1 MNTNSNCK
9 KGINWKKLLFTMLCG
24 VVAFSTM
31 FLTACGKK
39 KDPSDPTPPEVGG
52 DWYTG
57 AELPTANT
65 GSLGDFYFKTDSYQV
80 YKLCNDGWKLI
91 VELSSLLGQEGVSWH
106 YGNDEP
112 SEFVGVPGDYY
123 LDQTD
128 GDIYFSGSNGWEKVY
143 NLMGVSTDQVAD
155 GEVAEV
161 YIGYDG
167 YVWIG
172 DSRTTHRPKTIVGAN
187 DIVDNTLELKK
198 GYFTSMQ
205 LDTTS
210 HAVALMSGYKVVNE
224 GEANE
229 YATTSYSHTT
239 LTNIQFYADADGLL
253 ELAVANVKDVLA
265 KVTAGQEI
273 ESTTKAVVEVKEGF
287 NNLTVSVVVG
297 YNETLVLG
305 GTNTTSKLY
314 VVTGVTAD
322 DDYGVISSVNEGNKK
337 FNATDGIKDKLVLK
351 AKAGAHTI
359 LTESYI
365 KTETTHGHPCANC
378 STVFEVENH
387 TYQNGVCTV
396 CNYSHINHSSTV
408 YDNISSSTHS
418 KICDVCGITYG
429 EGNHTYGEHTSI
441 DYAKHYQE
449 CTECGYRLE
458 GTHNYLN
465 ATCTDCGY
473 IHVNHLSTNY
483 DNVNNDEHSKVCD
496 VCGQIYALDFHTFN
510 SYTSFD
516 KTKHYRQC
524 SICQYIRYEDHNFL
538 NSTCV
543 DCNYTCT
550 EHEYTNGECTCGATH
565 PCPGN
570 GEFVF
575 VTENTVD
582 DKCIKECSECGLQIE
597 LTHNYID
604 GVCSNCAH
612 SHQAHEYTLG
622 VCDICDFEHQNHSCD
637 TYTKIDNE
645 KHGKTCEVCHVSYD
659 VVDHTLSEYKVYNI
673 HQHYRNCTACDYV
686 VSESHN
692 YIDGTCTICNHT
704 CTSHEYTNG
713 ECVCGYDHE
722 CDLVNSYTYSSA
734 SGDANCLRT
743 CTICNRQTEL
753 AHDYENGECANCG
766 HNHTEHNWSNGACT
780 ECEVEHDNHTF
791 GEFAYQDSA
800 THGKVCSTCGL
811 VSEIGNHNYVDST
824 CTICNHT
831 CTSHE
836 WEDGAC
842 TNCHIT
848 HDCEAGNSFSHA
860 NATDDLC
867 IKNCTTCGKAY
878 TNAEHGY
885 YLGTCVYCGHSHVN
899 HIEDGWTVDEDS
911 HYKYCAVCTALL
923 ESGEHNL
930 GEIDKNSSDIQ
941 NHYRYCSICERGV
954 GEEHT
959 YQDGVC
965 TECDYECEHS
975 FGELKDLNGSEH
987 YRECSI
993 CKYQEI
999 ENHELNNMCYCTTCG
1014 YHDCDTM
1021 GWFGGETIDDNTCY
1035 TICME
1040 CKTRFGIKNHSYS
1053 EGVCTDCNY
1062 ECEHST
1068 EKLVSVNNDTHNC
1081 VCTVCNKVL
1090 RTENHTFSGDGEKC
1104 SCGHSHDCEASNKF
1118 QYSPNVEDWCIKECT
1133 ICGASCKISEE
1144 HEWVNGKCFYCE
1156 KECEH
1161 NFGQY
1166 EPIYSGYHGRTCSIC
1181 GYIDEAE
1188 HNLVNCKCTVCNAE
1202 EHSMI
1207 DCECTLCDYANH
1219 RWNAGVCEDCNYECE
1234 HDIEGC
1240 ECTICDY
1247 ENHSWNYGTCSQC
1260 GGSHDC
1266 EADGE
1271 IYWWNYG
1278 DSESG
1283 VYCRA
1288 NCSICLYEWDV
1299 DHNFENG
1306 TCTQCG
1312 YTHENHE
1319 YDANHLCTL
1328 CKKHDCVT
1336 VDKYVI
1342 VQNTKYNHAKKCTV
1356 CNYVYETLR
1365 HTFDENNICT
1375 GCSYEHGEHEYYTDI
1390 TMANEYTHT
1399 QQCMVCGHSY
1409 DEKHTIYYNKCS
1421 VCEWE
1426 HYTCVLGDWEFDNVE
1441 HSATCEI
1448 CGRVDYSIH
1457 YYKNGDG
1464 KCVTCGYECD
1474 HDFGWENGLCLN
1486 CQCMHENHTF
1496 GELEALNENYHGREC
1511 SVCGYL
1517 EEIAHS
1523 FVNCVCTVCEYE
1535 KEHNFSWGAC
1545 SSCGKP
1551 HDCANAGSWGPFV
1564 YDNEYCSM
1572 YCGICY
1578 YETIHGHSYVDGK
1591 CTCCEHECTHT
1602 YSNDEPSYTLGV
1614 CNYCKQEH
1622 ENHEYENGVCVV
1634 CGYEHENH
1642 ELNNMC
1648 YCTTC
1653 GYHDC
1658 DTMGWFGGETIDDNT
1673 CYTICMECKTR
1684 FGIKNHSY
1692 SEGVCTDCNY
1702 ECEHSTEKLVSV
1714 NNDTHNC
1721 VCTVCNKVLRTENH
1735 TFSGDG
1741 EKCSCGHSHDCEASN
1756 KFQYSPNVEDW
1767 CIKECTI
1774 CGASCKISEE
1784 HEWVNGKCF
1793 YCEKECEHNFGQYE
1807 PIYSGYHGRTC
1818 SICGYIDE
1826 AEHNL
1831 VNCKCTVCNAEE
1843 HSMIDCECTLCD
1855 YANHR
1860 WNAGVCEDCNYECE
1874 HDIEGCECTICD
1886 YENHSWNYGTC
1897 SQCGGSHVC
1906 SKESDYSYYDYG
1918 SDDDCRVTCG
1928 ICYNEWSAGHDYVN
1942 GECLNCEHVHS
1953 EHLYDENHYCKC
1965 GIHNCAEVDNFE
1977 IVEYSDVL
1985 HAKKCVDCGK
1995 VVETNNHTLDA
2006 NNVCTVCGNEHT
2018 THSYNLYEGS
2028 DGIRHFYECLV
2039 CEHTYYENHNF
2050 DGIGY
2055 GAICTVCNIVHD
2067 KCVVEEYDRYDYV
2080 EHYGDC
2086 VCGNSMAGAHSF
2098 NNGEC
2103 TQCDFVCNHI
2113 EWSNGK
2119 CVNCRK
2125 EHENHTFG
2133 ELEALNENYHGR
2145 ECSVCGYVEE
2155 IAHSFVSCVCTVCEY
2170 EKEHEFSWGACIS
2183 CGKPHDCA
2191 GEGTLGRSIN
2201 GNIFCSEY
2209 CSKCYLEKFD
2219 GHNYV
2224 NGTCTLCEHECTH
2237 TNSSDEPSYTLG
2249 VCDYCRQEHN
2259 PHSMNEFEPLD
2270 ENKHHRWCEDECG
2283 YEIIANH
2290 DYIDGI
2296 CTICFYECV
2305 EHEYENCVC
2314 VYCKQTNHNY
2324 ADCECTICGDTIH
2337 SFKPV
2342 IPEDEENHK
2351 KECANCG
2358 LILLE
2363 GHTFNFSSH
2372 QCECGVYHN
2381 CQQGDDYRYEYDSPL
2396 ECRFVCNVCHANSPI
2411 NHDWVDGTC
2420 TLCKHVCEHSASG
2433 ILVSVN
2439 NDIHN
2444 IVCIICNK
2452 VLESE
2457 SHTFPPY
2464 GNPCACGTYH
2474 DCVAG
2479 NDYYYAED
2487 GDDVCRLV
2495 CNVCH
2500 ANSPINHDWENGTC
2514 SQCHYNHKSH
2524 TWVNGTCSS
2533 CAVSHN
2539 CEADKNCTYKAED
2552 NYTCVSTCKTCGVVK
2567 EIEHDYSNSI
2577 CANCGNVCGHY
2588 YFYEHIDGV
2597 CVYCYAPHEDHT
2609 FVDDYCTVC
2618 YKHDCTTVNEFSYTT
2633 KDDVICIEKCSV
2645 CELSREIEHKYR
2657 SASGDCDYCGHYHQ
2671 NHKNAKPTMSDDSR
2685 HSLSC
2690 EICGIDL
2697 GFEDHNYNVVQENDY
2712 EHRKICEDCDH
2723 VCFESH
2729 KFVDSKCTLCGYE
2742 CVNHEISNC
2751 VCTICGLENHSWNL
2765 GTCDDCGEEHEEHE
2779 YLGAYEDK
2787 GNYHTNECTICGY
2800 VLLEEHN
2807 YTNYGRWQP
2816 GTHYFECD
2824 DCYSGYSEPCNY
2836 VDCVCTICGE
2846 ECIEDHTSCECE
2858 YCDYENHTWVNGT
2871 CSSCAVSHNCEAD
2884 KNCTYKAEDNYT
2896 CVSTCKTC
2904 GVVKEIE
2911 HDYSNSI
2918 CANCGNVCGHYYFY
2932 EHIDGVC
2939 VYCYAPHEDH
2949 TFVDDYC
2956 TVCYKHNC
2964 PTRGNGVSVNLNDE
2978 GHEIE
2983 CLTCQYVTRG
2993 SHTYSNGVCT
3003 ICDYYHDEHDFVD
3016 CVCFICGRANHNIID
3031 CECTICDY
3039 EEHEWNYGFCSY
3051 CQKECDHSSVENIR
3065 CTICGYSCYGQ
3076 IEEHRYDENLF
3087 CKICGYHDCE
3097 GLGNF
3102 TEVAGGTD
3110 EACKII
3116 NCHVCEKAKN
3126 VPHEYVGGS
3135 CNTCGYTHENHN
3147 WYYTADS
3154 YYHYKTCEVC
3164 NYDIPDIHDWENSVC
3179 TVCEYKCDV
3188 PHTDCTCI
3196 DCDYENHIYNIGEC
3210 ERCGYKHVNH
3220 NFSEYEQDGTSEHRR
3235 ECSVCGYVEF
3245 ENHTWD
3251 NSKCTVCE
3259 YECVN
3264 HDYEDGKCL
3273 HCEKEE

>member
-80 YKLCNDGWKLI
+80 YKLCDDGWKLI

-449 CTECGYRLE
+449 CTECGYRVE

-550 EHEYTNGECTCGATH
+550 EHNYTNGECTCGATH

-582 DKCIKECSECGLQIE
+582 DKCIKECSECGLQVE

-622 VCDICDFEHQNHSCD
+622 VCDICDFEHQNHNCD

-645 KHGKTCEVCHVSYD
+645 KHGKTCEVCHVVYD

-704 CTSHEYTNG
+704 CSSHEYTNG

-753 AHDYENGECANCG
+753 AHDYENGECANCE

-848 HDCEAGNSFSHA
+848 HDCEAGDSFSHA

-899 HIEDGWTVDEDS
+899 HIEDDWTIDDEY
-911 HYKYCAVCTALL
+911 HWIYCSVCMVEL

-930 GEIDKNSSDIQ
+930 GEIDKSSSDIQ

-965 TECDYECEHS
+965 TECDYECEHMWSNGTCSNCHITHDCGADWDVSAVYVGEEGWHDIVCNICHARYGSDPHNYNGDATCDDCNYIHTNHTYENGICTVCGHECEHS
-975 FGELKDLNGSEH
+975 FGELKDLNGGEH
-987 YRECSI
+987 YRECFI

-999 ENHELNNMCYCTTCG
+999 DNHEFGTGSTCSVCGHTCVHSWDSGYCEFCGIAHDCESEGIYKFSIVDSITHIKNCGICNNYIGEYEHNMIKWEYEDEVHHFGTCVDCKLDDLAAHRYENGKCKDCEHECEHYMEGCECRHCDYENHTWN
-1014 YHDCDTM
+1014 
-1021 GWFGGETIDDNTCY
+1021 F
-1035 TICME
+1035 
-1040 CKTRFGIKNHSYS
+1040 
-1053 EGVCTDCNY
+1053 GVCT
-1062 ECEHST
+1062 EC
-1068 EKLVSVNNDTHNC
+1068 D
-1081 VCTVCNKVL
+1081 
-1090 RTENHTFSGDGEKC
+1090 
-1104 SCGHSHDCEASNKF
+1104 
-1118 QYSPNVEDWCIKECT
+1118 
-1133 ICGASCKISEE
+1133 
-1144 HEWVNGKCFYCE
+1144 
-1156 KECEH
+1156 
-1161 NFGQY
+1161 
-1166 EPIYSGYHGRTCSIC
+1166 
-1181 GYIDEAE
+1181 
-1188 HNLVNCKCTVCNAE
+1188 
-1202 EHSMI
+1202 
-1207 DCECTLCDYANH
+1207 
-1219 RWNAGVCEDCNYECE
+1219 YECE
-1234 HDIEGC
+1234 HDIEDC

-1260 GGSHDC
+1260 GGSHD
-1266 EADGE
+1266 
-1271 IYWWNYG
+1271 
-1278 DSESG
+1278 
-1283 VYCRA
+1283 
-1288 NCSICLYEWDV
+1288 
-1299 DHNFENG
+1299 
-1306 TCTQCG
+1306 
-1312 YTHENHE
+1312 
-1319 YDANHLCTL
+1319 
-1328 CKKHDCVT
+1328 
-1336 VDKYVI
+1336 
-1342 VQNTKYNHAKKCTV
+1342 
-1356 CNYVYETLR
+1356 
-1365 HTFDENNICT
+1365 
-1375 GCSYEHGEHEYYTDI
+1375 
-1390 TMANEYTHT
+1390 
-1399 QQCMVCGHSY
+1399 
-1409 DEKHTIYYNKCS
+1409 
-1421 VCEWE
+1421 
-1426 HYTCVLGDWEFDNVE
+1426 
-1441 HSATCEI
+1441 
-1448 CGRVDYSIH
+1448 
-1457 YYKNGDG
+1457 
-1464 KCVTCGYECD
+1464 
-1474 HDFGWENGLCLN
+1474 
-1486 CQCMHENHTF
+1486 
-1496 GELEALNENYHGREC
+1496 
-1511 SVCGYL
+1511 
-1517 EEIAHS
+1517 
-1523 FVNCVCTVCEYE
+1523 
-1535 KEHNFSWGAC
+1535 
-1545 SSCGKP
+1545 
-1551 HDCANAGSWGPFV
+1551 
-1564 YDNEYCSM
+1564 
-1572 YCGICY
+1572 
-1578 YETIHGHSYVDGK
+1578 
-1591 CTCCEHECTHT
+1591 
-1602 YSNDEPSYTLGV
+1602 
-1614 CNYCKQEH
+1614 
-1622 ENHEYENGVCVV
+1622 
-1634 CGYEHENH
+1634 
-1642 ELNNMC
+1642 
-1648 YCTTC
+1648 
-1653 GYHDC
+1653 
-1658 DTMGWFGGETIDDNT
+1658 
-1673 CYTICMECKTR
+1673 
-1684 FGIKNHSY
+1684 
-1692 SEGVCTDCNY
+1692 
-1702 ECEHSTEKLVSV
+1702 
-1714 NNDTHNC
+1714 
-1721 VCTVCNKVLRTENH
+1721 
-1735 TFSGDG
+1735 
-1741 EKCSCGHSHDCEASN
+1741 
-1756 KFQYSPNVEDW
+1756 
-1767 CIKECTI
+1767 
-1774 CGASCKISEE
+1774 
-1784 HEWVNGKCF
+1784 
-1793 YCEKECEHNFGQYE
+1793 
-1807 PIYSGYHGRTC
+1807 
-1818 SICGYIDE
+1818 
-1826 AEHNL
+1826 
-1831 VNCKCTVCNAEE
+1831 
-1843 HSMIDCECTLCD
+1843 
-1855 YANHR
+1855 
-1860 WNAGVCEDCNYECE
+1860 
-1874 HDIEGCECTICD
+1874 
-1886 YENHSWNYGTC
+1886 
-1897 SQCGGSHVC
+1897 C

-1965 GIHNCAEVDNFE
+1965 GIHNCAEEDNFE

-1995 VVETNNHTLDA
+1995 VVETNKHTLDA

-2028 DGIRHFYECLV
+2028 DGIRHFYECVV
-2039 CEHTYYENHNF
+2039 CEHTYYEYHNF

-2067 KCVVEEYDRYDYV
+2067 QCVIEEYDRYDYV

-2133 ELEALNENYHGR
+2133 DFENKDSSRHAR
-2145 ECSVCGYVEE
+2145 KCSVCNYEDLADHTFEDG
-2155 IAHSFVSCVCTVCEY
+2155 VCTVCNCECVHEY
-2170 EKEHEFSWGACIS
+2170 SWKRCTK
-2183 CGKPHDCA
+2183 CGKEHDCA
-2191 GEGTLGRSIN
+2191 GEGTLTRSVN
-2201 GNIFCSEY
+2201 GNEY
-2209 CSKCYLEKFD
+2209 CSMYCGICYYEDFD
-2219 GHNYV
+2219 GQNYV
-2224 NGTCTLCEHECTH
+2224 NGVCTLCEHVCTH
-2237 TNSSDEPSYTLG
+2237 YFYDGKCNYCKTPHNCSTDTIVNFSEQYHYCKCVCDAYIEIPHDWRDG
-2249 VCDYCRQEHN
+2249 VCSTCNYVC
-2259 PHSMNEFEPLD
+2259 
-2270 ENKHHRWCEDECG
+2270 
-2283 YEIIANH
+2283 
-2290 DYIDGI
+2290 
-2296 CTICFYECV
+2296 
-2305 EHEYENCVC
+2305 EHEYEEDDYLYYCTICSKHNCEECDDFQYVDLENGYHSRFC
-2314 VYCKQTNHNY
+2314 YECEKTVEIKHEWTENRRCEKCDAKCLHTEYDEYYNCLECGNHNCY
-2324 ADCECTICGDTIH
+2324 ADDADYYVKVNDEQCRMYCDSCDFEEVFAHNFENCECTYCGYSIH

-2342 IPEDEENHK
+2342 TPEDEEDHK

-2363 GHTFNFSSH
+2363 GHNWSSSV
-2372 QCECGVYHN
+2372 CTECGYECIDHVFDSSYVGECYCMYCDYENHSWDEGHCVDCAAEHECCENDFEYRGTANYCIATCSVCGRYTNGAHEYENGVCTVCGYEHDCANNGTVSNGYCVCGKAHN
-2381 CQQGDDYRYEYDSPL
+2381 CAETNKFNYTSEWNYECIKTCILCGTSNTIDHAYDS
-2396 ECRFVCNVCHANSPI
+2396 NS
-2411 NHDWVDGTC
+2411 V
-2420 TLCKHVCEHSASG
+2420 
-2433 ILVSVN
+2433 
-2439 NDIHN
+2439 
-2444 IVCIICNK
+2444 
-2452 VLESE
+2452 
-2457 SHTFPPY
+2457 
-2464 GNPCACGTYH
+2464 
-2474 DCVAG
+2474 
-2479 NDYYYAED
+2479 
-2487 GDDVCRLV
+2487 
-2495 CNVCH
+2495 
-2500 ANSPINHDWENGTC
+2500 
-2514 SQCHYNHKSH
+2514 
-2524 TWVNGTCSS
+2524 
-2533 CAVSHN
+2533 
-2539 CEADKNCTYKAED
+2539 
-2552 NYTCVSTCKTCGVVK
+2552 
-2567 EIEHDYSNSI
+2567 

-2588 YFYEHIDGV
+2588 YASWHNDGL
-2597 CVYCYAPHEDHT
+2597 CAYCYAPHEDHT
-2609 FVDDYCTVC
+2609 FEDDYCTVC
-2618 YKHDCTTVNEFSYTT
+2618 YKHDCTTANEFSYTT
-2633 KDDVICIEKCSV
+2633 KDDVICIEKCLV

-2729 KFVDSKCTLCGYE
+2729 KCVDSKCTLCGYE

-2751 VCTICGLENHSWNL
+2751 VCTICG
-2765 GTCDDCGEEHEEHE
+2765 
-2779 YLGAYEDK
+2779 
-2787 GNYHTNECTICGY
+2787 
-2800 VLLEEHN
+2800 
-2807 YTNYGRWQP
+2807 
-2816 GTHYFECD
+2816 F
-2824 DCYSGYSEPCNY
+2824 
-2836 VDCVCTICGE
+2836 
-2846 ECIEDHTSCECE
+2846 
-2858 YCDYENHTWVNGT
+2858 
-2871 CSSCAVSHNCEAD
+2871 
-2884 KNCTYKAEDNYT
+2884 
-2896 CVSTCKTC
+2896 
-2904 GVVKEIE
+2904 
-2911 HDYSNSI
+2911 
-2918 CANCGNVCGHYYFY
+2918 
-2932 EHIDGVC
+2932 
-2939 VYCYAPHEDH
+2939 
-2949 TFVDDYC
+2949 
-2956 TVCYKHNC
+2956 
-2964 PTRGNGVSVNLNDE
+2964 
-2978 GHEIE
+2978 
-2983 CLTCQYVTRG
+2983 
-2993 SHTYSNGVCT
+2993 
-3003 ICDYYHDEHDFVD
+3003 
-3016 CVCFICGRANHNIID
+3016 
-3031 CECTICDY
+3031 
-3039 EEHEWNYGFCSY
+3039 
-3051 CQKECDHSSVENIR
+3051 
-3065 CTICGYSCYGQ
+3065 
-3076 IEEHRYDENLF
+3076 
-3087 CKICGYHDCE
+3087 
-3097 GLGNF
+3097 
-3102 TEVAGGTD
+3102 
-3110 EACKII
+3110 
-3116 NCHVCEKAKN
+3116 
-3126 VPHEYVGGS
+3126 
-3135 CNTCGYTHENHN
+3135 
-3147 WYYTADS
+3147 
-3154 YYHYKTCEVC
+3154 
-3164 NYDIPDIHDWENSVC
+3164 
-3179 TVCEYKCDV
+3179 
-3188 PHTDCTCI
+3188 
-3196 DCDYENHIYNIGEC
+3196 ENHIYNIGEC

-3264 HDYEDGKCL
+3264 HEINNCECSICDYENHSWNLGTCEDCGYTHSNHVVGTVRMLDDQRHVLVCAVCKAEYKTEDHNFGEYVEYDNVDHYRACTGCGYKVYSGHTYGENCECVCGRPGHTWSGNYCTECGVHDCKNAETVNYRESDTDEYCIGSCSECGSEYVGTHSYTWEECDNCGHL
-3273 HCEKEE
+3273 HSNHEDYWYYAADQYYHYKTCSECHYDIIGDHTYENGECTVCGYKES